1 MMNFMWYDYLA
12 FVGLI
17 AAGVAI
23 GSLIS
28 SYVTYKVATS
38 KRVMKKY
45 FKRVTEGTVNAVS
58 DLLEMFMF
66 MITNR

>member
-23 GSLIS
+23 GSLVS

-45 FKRVTEGTVNAVS
+45 FRRVTEETANAARE
-58 DLLEMFMF
+58 LLFMF
-66 MITNR
+66 KLMITNH